1 MEPVRVL
8 IVDDE
13 AELVSALTERLE
25 LRGFSAEGA
34 TSGEAALEALRSGA
48 WDVVLLDVRMPGI
61 GGFELTR
68 RIRQEH
74 PDTAVVLL
82 TGRTSADDEETSQSA
97 GAFAYLVKPIPI
109 GRLEEALK
117 AAAGRESDA

>member
-8 IVDDE
+8 VVDDE

-25 LRGFSAEGA
+25 LRGFSARGA
-34 TSGEAALEALRSGA
+34 TSGEAALEALRAGA

-82 TGRTSADDEETSQSA
+82 TGRTSADDEETSRSA
-97 GAFAYLVKPIPI
+97 GAFAYLIKPIPI
-109 GRLEEALK
+109 GRLEEALN

>member
-25 LRGFSAEGA
+25 LRGFAAGGA
-34 TSGEAALEALRSGA
+34 TSGTAALDALDAGA

-61 GGFELTR
+61 AGFELTR
-68 RIRQEH
+68 QIRSKH

-82 TGRTSADDEETSQSA
+82 TGRTDADDEDESRAA
-97 GAFAYLVKPIPI
+97 GAAAYLVKPIPI
-109 GRLEEALK
+109 EELESALN
-117 AAAGRESDA
+117 AAAGRRAGP

>member
-1 MEPVRVL
+1 MEAVRVL

-25 LRGFSAEGA
+25 IRGFEADGV
-34 TSGEAALEALRSGA
+34 TSGAAALDALEEGA

-68 RIRQEH
+68 EIRARH
-74 PDTAVVLL
+74 PETAVVLL
-82 TGRTSADDEETSQSA
+82 TGRTDTDDEDESRAA
-97 GAFAYLVKPIPI
+97 GAAAYLIKPIPI
-109 GRLEEALK
+109 EELESALT
-117 AAAGRESDA
+117 AAAGGRAEP